1 MAVAM
6 LRIATWNVNSLKA
19 RLPKLEDWLAYAQ
32 PDVVCLQETKMA
44 DAAFPTMAFTALG
57 YESAHHGEGRWN
69 GVAILSRVGLEDP
82 VAGFS
87 HAEEDPAVEARLLSA
102 TCGGVRVSSVYV
114 PNGRMVGSEHF
125 EAKLHWLDDLRRHLA
140 DTCDPSGRVVVCGD
154 FNVAPDDRDVWD
166 PRKANGGTHVTPE
179 ERAAIDALKA
189 WGLEDAFRRQ
199 HEEDR
204 LFSWWDYRAG
214 DFHKHKG
221 MRIDLVLASR
231 PLAERVTFA
240 LIDRQARKGKL
251 PSDHAP
257 LLVDFDID
265 VERGA

>member
-1 MAVAM
+1 MAGAM
-6 LRIATWNVNSLKA
+6 SLRIATWNVNSLKV

-32 PDVVCLQETKMA
+32 PDIVCLQETKLA
-44 DAAFPTMAFTALG
+44 DAAFPYLAFTALG
-57 YESAHHGEGRWN
+57 YEAAHNGEGRWN

-87 HAEEDPAVEARLLSA
+87 HEPEDPQVESRLLSA
-102 TCGGVRVSSVYV
+102 TCGGIRVSSVYV
-114 PNGRMVGSEHF
+114 PNGRQVGTEHF
-125 EAKLHWLDDLRRHLA
+125 DAKLRWLDDLRRHLT
-140 DTCDPSGRVVVCGD
+140 DTCDTEGGNVVVCGD

-166 PRKANGGTHVTPE
+166 PSKANGGTHVTTE
-179 ERAAIDALKA
+179 ERNAIKALEA
-189 WGLEDAFRRQ
+189 QGLADAFRLQ
-199 HEEDR
+199 HQGER

-221 MRIDLVLASR
+221 MRIDLVLVSR
-231 PLAERVTFA
+231 PLQPKVTFA

-257 LLVDFDID
+257 LIVDL
-265 VERGA
+265 ATSPSS